1 MMEERRP
8 IPYADSAQIA
18 AALMDHL
25 EKLDALKGGIRL
37 NDPDKGPC
45 VALQMLPG
53 SGKTAEYMDG
63 SYEARYD
70 FAVLLRIDGR
80 DSAQRLAA
88 AGLLDTI
95 SRYLQTSFPD
105 IGESRSVSGLEASSA
120 PCTAAVY
127 EDQTEDWQTTFTMQ
141 YMQEG

>member
-1 MMEERRP
+1 M
-8 IPYADSAQIA
+8 
-18 AALMDHL
+18 
-25 EKLDALKGGIRL
+25 
-37 NDPDKGPC
+37 
-45 VALQMLPG
+45 
-53 SGKTAEYMDG
+53 

-105 IGESRSVSGLEASSA
+105 IGEGRSVSGLEASSA

>member
-1 MMEERRP
+1 MKPGMISRFCC
-8 IPYADSAQIA
+8 AST
-18 AALMDHL
+18 
-25 EKLDALKGGIRL
+25 DAT
-37 NDPDKGPC
+37 
-45 VALQMLPG
+45 AH
-53 SGKTAEYMDG
+53 SG
-63 SYEARYD
+63 
-70 FAVLLRIDGR
+70 F
-80 DSAQRLAA
+80 AA